1 MHFGWPRSW
10 GESTAGN
17 DATIVHFPLAS
28 TSSAAG
34 ALKSS
39 LPVPINYS
47 QKQFWT
53 RARAVFARARR
64 TGSDAVSANGN
75 GPQDLLAQE
84 VRDVQHSMILAHTTV
99 GTAVATIFAALLAY
113 GVGNGALGVYGA
125 AHLAAG
131 WLAVK
136 LAVSIPRAL
145 HARRCIRSTP
155 DQARRLAG
163 WTVPLLLV
171 DGLVWGAGGAW
182 LTTGSAQTAT
192 VSAAIL
198 CCIACVA
205 TFGLQVRAAA
215 AAAYIGPM
223 LMPVAIGLLLRGD
236 GVGMVGGAG
245 LILFLGLLLSTAS
258 RWQDFVA
265 RFTQLRLQSER
276 ISEERAAALELASL
290 HSAAKDK
297 FLAVVSHE
305 LRTPLH
311 AIIGMTSLL
320 RRETPR
326 NQELQ
331 HYRFELVEE
340 AAGHLRRMVSDLLD
354 MSAVRSGKLELE
366 LQRVDFRRELNLLRE
381 TYSNRADESGMGFS
395 MTVAEGVGRWVV
407 CDEVRVAQVLH
418 NLIGNAFKFCPMG
431 GRIRLNVDRPDGG
444 DLVSF
449 TVADSG
455 PGLSAEDIGRV
466 FEAFVQGSGPAGARP
481 QGVGL
486 GLSIARELARA
497 MGGDVVCTSQPGQGA
512 EFVFTARMPAAAAEM
527 PLDLARQQAAD
538 ALVAG
543 RPLGLGQTIVV
554 ADDDEP
560 SLLVAVS
567 AARTMG
573 FQVDE
578 CRDGTTALRRLA
590 VLSSRP
596 AAAILDWDMPGMD
609 GRAVTVALRRFEA
622 EHRLEP
628 IPVIGVSAN
637 GAVQD
642 ALAAVSN
649 GMTVFLSKPS
659 PPEEIAHA
667 IAACLDL
674 RVKDEER
681 QRAPAPVLP
690 KPAEPVGVERRRH

>member
-1 MHFGWPRSW
+1 MRSTRQ
-10 GESTAGN
+10 SPFRQA
-17 DATIVHFPLAS
+17 APL
-28 TSSAAG
+28 G

-47 QKQFWT
+47 QKHLWN
-53 RARAVFARARR
+53 RARAVFARSRR
-64 TGSDAVSANGN
+64 TGSDAVSANDK
-75 GPQDLLAQE
+75 GPNEPLAQE
-84 VRDVQHSMILAHTTV
+84 VRDVQHKMILAHTTV
-99 GTAVATIFAALLAY
+99 GTAVATIFAALFAY
-113 GVGNGALGVYGA
+113 WVGNGALGVSGA
-125 AHLAAG
+125 SRLAAG
-131 WLAVK
+131 WLVVK
-136 LAVSIPRAL
+136 LAVAIPRAW
-145 HARRCIRSTP
+145 HARSCNRAP
-155 DQARRLAG
+155 AEQARQLAR
-163 WTVPLLLV
+163 WTVPLLAL
-171 DGLVWGAGGAW
+171 DGAVWGAGGAW

-192 VSAAIL
+192 VSSAIL

-215 AAAYIGPM
+215 AAAYVGPM
-223 LMPVAIGLLLRGD
+223 LLPVAVGLLLRGD
-236 GVGMVGGAG
+236 GVGMVGGTG
-245 LILFLGLLLSTAS
+245 LILFVALLLSTAS

-265 RFTQLRLQSER
+265 RFTELRLQSER
-276 ISEERAAALELASL
+276 ISEERAAALELASV

-331 HYRFELVEE
+331 HYRYELIEE

-366 LQRVDFRRELNLLRE
+366 LKRVDFRRELNLLRE
-381 TYSNRADESGMGFS
+381 TYTSRANESGMGFFMS
-395 MTVAEGVGRWVV
+395 VDETVGRWVV

-431 GRIRLNVDRPDGG
+431 GRIRLSIDRPGG
-444 DLVSF
+444 ADMVAF

-455 PGLSAEDIGRV
+455 PGLSAEDLGRV
-466 FEAFVQGSGPAGARP
+466 FEAFVQGSGPAGTRP

-486 GLSIARELARA
+486 GLSISRELARA

-512 EFVFTARMPAAAAEM
+512 EFVFTARIPVAAAQTAQEQARSREAE
-527 PLDLARQQAAD
+527 
-538 ALVAG
+538 ALIAG
-543 RPLGLGQTIVV
+543 RPLGLGETIVV
-554 ADDDEP
+554 ADDDET
-560 SLLVAVS
+560 SLLIAVT

-573 FQVDE
+573 FQVEE
-578 CRDGTTALRRLA
+578 CRDGTSALRRLA
-590 VLSSRP
+590 VTTARP

-609 GRAVTVALRRFEA
+609 GRTVTVALRQFET
-622 EHRLEP
+622 ENGLDP

-642 ALAAVSN
+642 AVMAVNN

-674 RVKDEER
+674 RAKDGER
-681 QRAPAPVLP
+681 QRAPAAPAP
-690 KPAEPVGVERRRH
+690 QSAEPFGVERRRN